1 VDVTFSF
8 KIWDQGTSG
17 DPMAIRVA
25 GVAELRRL
33 AKTLVGPDAGS
44 NWSSLA
50 GYLADSAKSASPPI
64 PFVRMVDVLWESTN
78 PTTPTP
84 YCQDRVFRV
93 TYTGWQRKA
102 GGFASQGYC
111 YLDPAWAT
119 VLRPFHRIAIRVDVY
134 PGNGRDLLVVRP

>member
-1 VDVTFSF
+1 MPFSF
-8 KIWDQGTSG
+8 KVWDQGSVG

-33 AKTLVGPDAGS
+33 STILVGPDSGS
-44 NWSSLA
+44 NWSSLDD
-50 GYLADSAKSASPPI
+50 YLRNSATAANPPT

-78 PTTPTP
+78 PPTPTP

-93 TYTGWQRKA
+93 TYTGWQRSG

-111 YLDPAWAT
+111 YLDPAWAAA
-119 VLRPFHRIAIRVDVY
+119 LKPFHKTALLVDVY
-134 PGNGRDLLVVRP
+134 PGTGRDLLVVRP